1 MTEKTKRRKELAQLI
16 TDTIF
21 FVDPYNGADEDEIT
35 KYNNEDLRTLEGC
48 YEIIEQLCN
57 MLKEA

>member
-1 MTEKTKRRKELAQLI
+1 MTEKTKKRKAISALI
-16 TDTIF
+16 TDAVF
-21 FVDPYNGADEDEIT
+21 WFDPYNGADEEDMT
-35 KYNNEDLRTLEGC
+35 AYNNKDLQTLEGC